1 MKSNWTKSRL
11 FCFIRVFQF
20 LQFVPVGVLLISN
33 YEWKGWK
40 QRNQK
45 EKKNLYSVARQV
57 FDHIHDNETKPT
69 FEKYSLF
76 IL

>member
-20 LQFVPVGVLLISN
+20 LQFVLMGVLLISI
-33 YEWKGWK
+33 YEWQGWK
-40 QRNQK
+40 QRTRR
-45 EKKNLYSVARQV
+45 KKNLYSVVRQV

-76 IL
+76 SL